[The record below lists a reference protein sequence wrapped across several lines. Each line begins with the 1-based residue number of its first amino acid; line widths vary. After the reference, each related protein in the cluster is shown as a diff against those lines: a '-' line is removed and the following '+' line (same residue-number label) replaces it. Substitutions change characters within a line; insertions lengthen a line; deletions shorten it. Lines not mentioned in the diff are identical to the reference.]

1 MRMPSQCGA
10 MGAMVEWCH
19 RHRRIAASCR
29 NAAMAW
35 MPIGLFV
42 GRRATFRFLP
52 LGAAPHHSSLTRLL
66 ANHPAPFQLA
76 KSMCEFCSFGPNSSR
91 QNHGEDAFGMGFF
104 SADAIEAA
112 VRQATEAKQR
122 KAENSDEQ
130 GDGEDD
136 DGT

>member
-1 MRMPSQCGA
+1 MVPWVPMVPSPSPR
-10 MGAMVEWCH
+10 H
-19 RHRRIAASCR
+19 RH
-29 NAAMAW
+29 AMPQW

-52 LGAAPHHSSLTRLL
+52 LGARARRGLIRSSLRHSSLTRLL
-66 ANHPAPFQLA
+66 ADHPAPFQLA

>member
-1 MRMPSQCGA
+1 MRLHAHDSLLHVLVQY
-10 MGAMVEWCH
+10 
-19 RHRRIAASCR
+19 
-29 NAAMAW
+29 
-35 MPIGLFV
+35 
-42 GRRATFRFLP
+42 FLP
-52 LGAAPHHSSLTRLL
+52 TV
-66 ANHPAPFQLA
+66 A
-76 KSMCEFCSFGPNSSR
+76 KNMCEFCSFGPNSSR

-122 KAENSDEQ
+122 KADASENADEQ

>member
-1 MRMPSQCGA
+1 
-10 MGAMVEWCH
+10 
-19 RHRRIAASCR
+19 
-29 NAAMAW
+29 
-35 MPIGLFV
+35 
-42 GRRATFRFLP
+42 
-52 LGAAPHHSSLTRLL
+52 
-66 ANHPAPFQLA
+66 
-76 KSMCEFCSFGPNSSR
+76 MCEFCSFGPLGLGNSSR

-112 VRQATEAKQR
+112 VRQATKAKQR